1 MNTEFFYDNQIEGRS
16 IVASSNFLVEK
27 YSLKEFEVSNIDSI
41 GKEYVFFANS
51 WENYFFVI
59 SNKNLQFENN
69 KIEKRQ
75 IVVFLNENTSKDYI
89 KYLVGKK
96 ISFICSGKENI
107 DINRCFEIVNQTL
120 VCPKCTV
127 LGNILL

>member
-1 MNTEFFYDNQIEGRS
+1 MNTEFFYDNKLEGRS
-16 IVASSNFLVEK
+16 IVASSDFLKEK
-27 YSLKEFEVSNIDSI
+27 YSLKEFENNSSESID
-41 GKEYVFFANS
+41 KEYVFFANS
-51 WENYFFVI
+51 WENYFFII
-59 SNKNLQFENN
+59 SNNNLQFESN

-75 IVVFLNENTSKDYI
+75 IVVFLSENASKDYI

-107 DINRCFEIVNQTL
+107 DINRCFQIVNQTL